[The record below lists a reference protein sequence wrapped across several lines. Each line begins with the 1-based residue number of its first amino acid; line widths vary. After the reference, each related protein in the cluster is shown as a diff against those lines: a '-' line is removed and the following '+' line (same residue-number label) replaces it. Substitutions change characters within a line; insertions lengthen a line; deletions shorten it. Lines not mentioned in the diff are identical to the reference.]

1 MNSNEEKFY
10 NNCFTEIDEGK
21 VNAEF
26 NKATLKCFD
35 SKDNKFSMDCEGN
48 LVVNSII
55 TRESS
60 AILTIDQV
68 YPVGSIYMSMSG
80 TNPATLFGGTWE
92 QIKSRFLIGAGEN
105 EANTTNYWGTY
116 NAGTCNFTV
125 GEMGGEPNHALS
137 YNEMPTHS
145 HEMQGEL
152 RYSAS
157 SSWWIGG
164 NGGTTIEVGN
174 IATSAAGNG
183 WEHNNMP
190 PYLVVYMWK
199 RVA

>member
-1 MNSNEEKFY
+1 MSTNEEKFY
-10 NNCFTEIDEGK
+10 NNCFTEIEAGK
-21 VNAEF
+21 VNSKF
-26 NKATLKCFD
+26 NKTTMKCFD
-35 SKDNKFSMDCEGN
+35 SEDNKFSMDCEGN

-55 TRESS
+55 TRELNNKDLICDLIYPIGSFYITSS
-60 AILTIDQV
+60 NV
-68 YPVGSIYMSMSG
+68 NPSI
-80 TNPATLFGGTWE
+80 LFGGNWE
-92 QIKSRFLIGAGEN
+92 QIQGRFLLGCGDNGNGI
-105 EANTTNYWGTY
+105 NYEV
-116 NAGTCNFTV
+116 NSL
-125 GEMGGEPNHALS
+125 GGESNHALS